1 MSDTTPVRDKS
12 NAELMATVRES
23 LAPGL
28 PGAEEA
34 LAEIERR
41 LAHPL
46 PKRVRLEPVVRAR
59 GGL

>member
-1 MSDTTPVRDKS
+1 MSAIAAIRSKA
-12 NAELMATVRES
+12 NAELTATVRES

-34 LAEIERR
+34 LSEIERR
-41 LAHPL
+41 LEAWKP
-46 PKRVRLEPVVRAR
+46 VQIVIGPVVRAR